1 MINNINRVHVF
12 LYYQDG
18 YYGVARIPGWA
29 VANHP
34 GQNVYYV
41 CVFNPEIEEFVHQG
55 HSKHLQVR
63 VCIRD
68 TPNIFR

>member
-1 MINNINRVHVF
+1 
-12 LYYQDG
+12 
-18 YYGVARIPGWA
+18 

-41 CVFNPEIEEFVHQG
+41 CVFNPETEEFVHQG

-68 TPNIFR
+68 ASKTVPSGETVHKGRTKHLRVRV